1 MARAVESG
9 PSVRG
14 RAAAELGSCC
24 AEVLKCPTVAM
35 NVAGHLEWVSE
46 CWGGHAQDA
55 DCCLGG
61 EESLVDALLRPD
73 PAAAPLG
80 LMYDKGVGRVKEAA
94 SGKGATLVCKL
105 PPPPP
110 PPRTD
115 THKLHTPQPCG
126 SCNVSVVDS
135 VLDVAGILHA
145 GPHIKAGGELS
156 AWELLESARVA
167 RARVFVEHLVQR
179 VNSLTMHVYRWPGL
193 LSPSLGGPVSVF
205 CP

>member
-110 PPRTD
+110 PPPGQIHTNS
-115 THKLHTPQPCG
+115 THPSPAVVVTFLLLIQSSTSPASSTQGHTSKLVG
-126 SCNVSVVDS
+126 SYLLGNCLNP
-135 VLDVAGILHA
+135 HA
-145 GPHIKAGGELS
+145 
-156 AWELLESARVA
+156 
-167 RARVFVEHLVQR
+167 
-179 VNSLTMHVYRWPGL
+179 WPG
-193 LSPSLGGPVSVF
+193 PESLWSTWCRG
-205 CP
+205 